1 MVQDNNSLQEKE
13 GGKFIPILPKM
24 KKERHR
30 LKYRSTVCLNCEHP
44 LDISDVYCSNCGQLN
59 STKKLA
65 FNDFFNEFFAGI
77 LSYDSRF
84 YRTLGALLFKPG
96 KISKDYIEGKRVRY
110 ANPYRFYLSASII
123 FFLLWT
129 FPQDLES
136 IQTPNVVIPSEE
148 ESARIDSLLTI
159 ERANNP
165 ALDSILTK
173 NKTAKA
179 LIEKGINKKKE
190 ESEEKT
196 DVYLP
201 ETQLDTMSFFNRMI
215 RKVTVFSSHYEET
228 EDKNADAALESLNYS
243 NTTLNHWLYKK
254 TVDTHEFVKNPGL
267 FLSYFF
273 SKLPFIIF
281 FYLPVFALFIW
292 LLYLRR
298 PFTYME
304 HLIFTFHNQTTWFVM
319 FGLVLILEWIFQV
332 EWIKG
337 FVVLLFLFYLYKAFR
352 RFYGQ
357 GRVKTILKFIIINI
371 IFFTLAIVATIFS
384 VLASFAIY

>member
-1 MVQDNNSLQEKE
+1 MDPDKKLLPE
-13 GGKFIPILPKM
+13 GKWTILPKM
-24 KKERHR
+24 KKERHQ
-30 LKYRSTVCLNCEHP
+30 LKYRSTVCLNCKHP
-44 LDISDVYCSNCGQLN
+44 LDISDEYCSNCGQLN
-59 STKKLA
+59 STKKLS

-84 YRTLGALLFKPG
+84 YRTLGVLLFKPG

-136 IQTPNVVIPSEE
+136 IETPDVVVPSELE
-148 ESARIDSLLTI
+148 GPQLDSLLTA
-159 ERANNP
+159 ERENNP

-173 NKTAKA
+173 NKTAAA
-179 LIEKGINKKKE
+179 LVEKGINQKKE
-190 ESEEKT
+190 EAEEKE

-201 ETQLDTMSFFNRMI
+201 ESTLDTMSFFNRLESKI
-215 RKVTVFSSHYEET
+215 TIFSNHYEET
-228 EDKNADAALESLNYS
+228 EVSNADEALESLNYS
-243 NTTLNHWLYKK
+243 NTALNHWLYKK
-254 TVDTHEFVKNPGL
+254 TVDAHVFIKNPGL
-267 FLSYFF
+267 FLSYFV

-319 FGLVLILEWIFQV
+319 FGFVLILEWIFQAG
-332 EWIKG
+332 WFTGI
-337 FVVLLFLFYLYKAFR
+337 FILIFLFYLYKAFR

-384 VLASFAIY
+384 MLASFAIY

>member
-1 MVQDNNSLQEKE
+1 MDQDKKLKPE
-13 GGKFIPILPKM
+13 GKLTVFPKI
-24 KKERHR
+24 KKERHE
-30 LKYRSTVCLNCEHP
+30 LKYRSTVCLNCQHP
-44 LDISDVYCSNCGQLN
+44 LDISDEFCPNCGQLN

-84 YRTLGALLFKPG
+84 YRTLGVLLFKPG

-123 FFLLWT
+123 FFLLWN
-129 FPQDLES
+129 FPQDFNNLN
-136 IQTPNVVIPSEE
+136 TPTIGPQSQEEKAEMDSVITAERVNNAE
-148 ESARIDSLLTI
+148 FDSLLKNNTLA
-159 ERANNP
+159 AN
-165 ALDSILTK
+165 LVEKSLTRDTV
-173 NKTAKA
+173 KT
-179 LIEKGINKKKE
+179 KK
-190 ESEEKT
+190 

-201 ETQLDTMSFFNRMI
+201 EAQLDTMSFFERLGKKGI
-215 RKVTVFSSHYEET
+215 IFFDHYETTKMENP
-228 EDKNADAALESLNYS
+228 DVALDSLKYE
-243 NTTLNHWLYKK
+243 NTPLNHWIYKK
-254 TVDTHEFVKNPGL
+254 TVDIHIFLNNPGL
-267 FLSYFF
+267 FLSYFV

-304 HLIFTFHNQTTWFVM
+304 HLIFTFHNQTTWFVV
-319 FGLVLILEWIFQV
+319 FGAAILLDWIFQT
-332 EWIKG
+332 EWIQG
-337 FVVLLFLFYLYKAFR
+337 FSMLVFLFYLYKAFR

-371 IFFTLAIVATIFS
+371 IFFTLAIVATFFS
-384 VLASFAIY
+384 LLASFAIY